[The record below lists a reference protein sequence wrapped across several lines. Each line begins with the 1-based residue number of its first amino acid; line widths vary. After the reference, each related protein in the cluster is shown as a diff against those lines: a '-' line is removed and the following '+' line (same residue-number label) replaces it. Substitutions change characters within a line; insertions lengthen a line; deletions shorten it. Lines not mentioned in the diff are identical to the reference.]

1 MMRRRTATRRSGTRR
16 AASAIAF
23 GAVLLL
29 GGEGARAQAA
39 FDFCGCA
46 GSPESLGSFHS
57 NDPATW
63 PAGTVDI
70 ENGCYPHLRI
80 PVPESG
86 VLVFDSFTVS
96 NRATSCGTREAR
108 VSFVPNAAN
117 TPVTLLI
124 RGDLTVGDGDYLWVI
139 GTEGSAG
146 TSGSNGVG
154 GRGGPGGF
162 SGGDGAYQ
170 LSNLASDGGAGV
182 GPGGG
187 AGSVAE
193 GRVRA
198 QGGTFFG
205 APDLRPL
212 VGGSGGGGGHSLTN
226 GGSCSG
232 GGGGGGGGA
241 LLIAANGTVRL
252 DGTISA
258 TGGGGANRAGGGC
271 SSNGSGGSGGAIR
284 ILAST
289 ITGGGSIEAEGG
301 GGGGSYSDASDR
313 GNAGGA
319 GRIRLEAITNTFAV
333 NGTSPVAIRAPAP
346 GPLVNPIT
354 PTVTITGVDGKAT
367 PVNPMGHRGQIDL
380 LVDSPGPVQIDLATT
395 DVPAGTDLEVT
406 AKPKIGRA
414 PFSQRVTLSPSACSG
429 GACTAAVVFE
439 LDPGGYIL
447 EARATF
453 EAP

>member
-1 MMRRRTATRRSGTRR
+1 MTRRTTKVGSGAWLAG
-16 AASAIAF
+16 AAVAF

-29 GGEGARAQAA
+29 GGEGAKAQATG
-39 FDFCGCA
+39 DFCGCA
-46 GSPESLGSFHS
+46 GSPESLGSFDS
-57 NDPATW
+57 NNPATW
-63 PAGTVDI
+63 PPGTVDPD
-70 ENGCYPHLRI
+70 GWCYPNPRI

-86 VLVFDSFTVS
+86 VLVFDGFTVS
-96 NRATSCGTREAR
+96 NRSTGCGNRNVT

-124 RGDLTVGDGDYLWVI
+124 RGNLTIGGDDLLSVA
-139 GTEGSAG
+139 GSG
-146 TSGSNGVG
+146 GSSGSSGSSGIG
-154 GRGGPGGF
+154 GQGGPGGF
-162 SGGDGAYQ
+162 AGGDGAYQ

-187 AGSVAE
+187 LGSIAL

-198 QGGTFFG
+198 AAGTFFG
-205 APDLRPL
+205 VPELRPL

-241 LLIAANGTVRL
+241 LLIAANGTVTVN
-252 DGTISA
+252 GTISA
-258 TGGGGANRAGGGC
+258 TGGGAGNRAGASC

-284 ILAST
+284 ILASA
-289 ITGGGSIEAEGG
+289 ITGSGTIEAAGG
-301 GGGGSYSDASDR
+301 ADGSNHSDVNDR

-333 NGTSPVAIRAPAP
+333 NGTSPVAVRAPAP

-367 PVNPMGHRGQIDL
+367 PVNPIGHRGQIDL
-380 LVDSPGPVQIDLATT
+380 LVDSPGPIQVDLATT
-395 DVPAGTDLEVT
+395 DVPAGTAVEVT

-414 PFSQRVTLSPSACSG
+414 PFSQRVTLAPSACTG

-439 LDPGGYIL
+439 LDPGAYIL